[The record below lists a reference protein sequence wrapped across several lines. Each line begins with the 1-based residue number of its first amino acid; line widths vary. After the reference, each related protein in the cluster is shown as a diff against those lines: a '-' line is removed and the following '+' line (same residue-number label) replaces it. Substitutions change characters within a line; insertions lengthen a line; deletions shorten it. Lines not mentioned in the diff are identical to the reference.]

1 MACTR
6 KAHRTW
12 RKATP
17 GKSLSVSY
25 SELCC
30 DFNKCPP
37 TKPASIQ
44 FQRTPPTPSRPTTTT
59 AICDSDNP
67 RDGVAC
73 TYRAY
78 RTCNKSDSWQ
88 EPFGIRLRAIVC
100 FSKYPPSKPASIQ
113 FQRTPFM
120 PSHRSAQGGGLFSF
134 LFHSMYVSICA
145 RHHLERAPWPLAL
158 NIDTQDRC
166 PLFRRMFCG
175 HNIEFSCP
183 AASAA
188 PC

>member
-1 MACTR
+1 MPRRTNPTLHGIQNCIYRPKRPFRGQLQRFVMTTIRVMAWPVRAKLT
-6 KAHRTW
+6 AHAT
-12 RKATP
+12 KATP

-78 RTCNKSDSWQ
+78 RTCNKSDSWPK
-88 EPFGIRLRAIVC
+88 PFGIRLRAIVC

-113 FQRTPFM
+113 F
-120 PSHRSAQGGGLFSF
+120 
-134 LFHSMYVSICA
+134 
-145 RHHLERAPWPLAL
+145 
-158 NIDTQDRC
+158 
-166 PLFRRMFCG
+166 
-175 HNIEFSCP
+175 
-183 AASAA
+183 
-188 PC
+188 